1 VITVGRTIEL
11 KKIRSNLKRKVS
23 TLLVGAKGVGK
34 THLLKHLKEEGIPPR
49 ASPRVRGELRGGRGV
64 EGGASSYY
72 LPNLSPAKDA
82 LLNLLI
88 HLTGWSEQEIKEH
101 GVKRWTLNKITAAII
116 KTIENKEFV
125 LIIDNLD
132 HVSAAHSQLLINLIS
147 HVPILGAASEI
158 KASKALM
165 GFFWAF
171 EVIDL
176 KPLTDAHIESL
187 LSSKIKGINFKD
199 GATKRLFVKKVVQ
212 AAKGIPLAASE
223 MVNKTAN
230 VKTVTRTFIRRELKE
245 HQSAVKY
252 LDATYLWFFLIAV
265 AAAMRYISRGMH
277 STDAYVFF
285 GALYAVL
292 LIVRLMIYRIGK

>member
-1 VITVGRTIEL
+1 MITVGRTLEL

-23 TLLVGAKGVGK
+23 TLLVGSKGVGK
-34 THLLKHLKEEGIPPR
+34 THLLKHLSEE
-49 ASPRVRGELRGGRGV
+49 LY
-64 EGGASSYY
+64 SYY
-72 LPNLSPAKDA
+72 IPNLSPAKEA

-88 HLTGWSEQEIKEH
+88 HLKGWNEQEIKEN
-101 GVKRWTLNKITAAII
+101 GVKRWTLNKITQAVIE
-116 KTIENKEFV
+116 TIENKEFV

-132 HVSAAHSQLLINLIS
+132 NVSSAHSQLLINLIS
-147 HVPILGAASEI
+147 HVPILGAACEI

-176 KPLTDAHIESL
+176 KPLTDAHIASI
-187 LSSKIKGINFKD
+187 LSHHIKGINFKD
-199 GATKRLFVKKVVQ
+199 SSTKRLFVKKVVQ
-212 AAKGIPLAASE
+212 AAKGIPLAACE

-252 LDATYLWFFLIAV
+252 IDATYLWIFLIAV
-265 AAAMRYISRGMH
+265 AASMRYISRGMH

-292 LIVRLMIYRIGK
+292 LIVRIMMYRMR

>member
-1 VITVGRTIEL
+1 MITVGRT
-11 KKIRSNLKRKVS
+11 KKLRSNLKRKVS

-34 THLLKHLKEEGIPPR
+34 THLLKHLKEEL
-49 ASPRVRGELRGGRGV
+49 ASC
-64 EGGASSYY
+64 YY
-72 LPNLSPAKDA
+72 IPNLSPAKDA

-88 HLTGWSEQEIKEH
+88 HLKGWSEKEIKEN
-101 GVKRWTLNKITAAII
+101 GVKRWTLNHITEAVIE
-116 KTIENKEFV
+116 TIENKEFV

-132 HVSAAHSQLLINLIS
+132 SVSAAHSQLLINLIS
-147 HVPILGAASEI
+147 HVPILGAACEI
-158 KASKALM
+158 KDSKALM

-171 EVIDL
+171 EIIDL

-212 AAKGIPLAASE
+212 AAKGIPLAAGE

-252 LDATYLWFFLIAV
+252 IDATYLWILLIAA
-265 AAAMRYISRGMH
+265 AAAMRYISRGMN

-285 GALYAVL
+285 GALYAFL
-292 LIVRLMIYRIGK
+292 LIVRLMMYRIGK